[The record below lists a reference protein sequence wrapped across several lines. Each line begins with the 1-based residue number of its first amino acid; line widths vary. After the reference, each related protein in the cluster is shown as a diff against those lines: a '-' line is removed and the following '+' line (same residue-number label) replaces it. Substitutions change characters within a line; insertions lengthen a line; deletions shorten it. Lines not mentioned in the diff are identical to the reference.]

1 MRAAWRAVSG
11 QWSYSAMP
19 GHSSVSSWT
28 TAGSAGEGDSVN
40 HSQPCRVSGNIK
52 RLYTP
57 GRNVFILS
65 NQFDTISL
73 KDLLFLLMSL
83 VALLMNMASSLL
95 VRSDVSSSR
104 AELLDSSWK
113 VHCR

>member
-1 MRAAWRAVSG
+1 M
-11 QWSYSAMP
+11 
-19 GHSSVSSWT
+19 
-28 TAGSAGEGDSVN
+28 
-40 HSQPCRVSGNIK
+40 
-52 RLYTP
+52 
-57 GRNVFILS
+57 
-65 NQFDTISL
+65 